1 VDQRVFFVFNARV
14 NASSKPLMGT
24 LDANEA
30 VASVA
35 YRMNEFFAIYP
46 ITPSSPMAEFAD
58 EWSAAGRKNLWDAV
72 PSVVEMQ
79 SEGGAAGALHG
90 ALMAGSLSASF
101 TASQGLLLMIPN
113 MYKIAGELSP
123 FCLHVTARALATHAL
138 SIFGDHS
145 DVMACRQT
153 GFAMLA
159 GGSVQEA
166 QDTAVISQ
174 MVTLRS
180 RVPFLHFFDGFRTSH
195 EVSKIELISD
205 EVLKSL
211 LNEDAISSNR
221 ARALTP
227 DNPRIR
233 GTAQNPDAFFQA
245 REGCNTFYQEVPRL
259 VKEAMAD
266 FAACTGRAYKPF
278 DYEGH
283 PEADRVVIIMGS
295 GAEAVGETV
304 GFLNETGEKVGV
316 IKVRLYRPFAVED
329 FASVM
334 PKTVKSIAV
343 LDRTKEP
350 GALGEPLYLDV
361 VGALRQADTAGWM
374 KDTHTIRVIGGR
386 YGLGSKEFTPAMVKA
401 VFDELTKPAPKQ
413 VFTVGIKDDVTG
425 LSLDYDP
432 EFEVVPPGMKQA
444 VFFGLGSDGTVGANK
459 NSIKIIGEGT
469 DNYAQGYFVYDSKK
483 AGAMTVSHLRFGPQP
498 IRSTYLIRQAEF
510 VACHRFDLL
519 NQVGVIEYAKPGG
532 IFLLNSPG
540 DPHEAWAALPREL
553 QEQIILK
560 NLDFYAIDASTV
572 ARNVG
577 MAGRINTIM
586 QTCYFAISGVLPKD
600 EAIAAIKYAIK
611 KTYGKRGDAVVQ
623 KNYAAVDGTLENLVK
638 INYPDAPTSTHRLS
652 PIVPE
657 DAPDFVKRITAL
669 MMAGKGDL
677 LPVSAFPVDGEW
689 PTGTTKWEKR
699 NIAELIPVWES
710 DICIQCNK
718 CAMVCPHAAIRP
730 KVFAP
735 EHLANAPTTFKS
747 TEFKVR
753 EYAGMQYSLQ
763 VAPEDCTGCELCVQV
778 CPAKDKSNPSR
789 KAINMVPQLPLRA
802 AERENFAFFLN
813 LPEPDRAMLRDDV
826 KTSQFM
832 QPLFEFSGACA
843 GCGETPYVKL
853 LTQLFGDR
861 LLIAN
866 ATGCSSIYG
875 GNLPTTPY
883 TTDPC
888 GRGPAWANS
897 LFEDNAEFGL
907 GFRASL
913 DQSRVFAEVLLR
925 GQASVLGDDLVSAII
940 SADQSTEAGINA
952 QRERVAA
959 LRKALA
965 GQSTSEA
972 KSLVQV
978 ADYLVSKSVWIV
990 GGDGWAYD
998 IGFGGLDHVI
1008 ASGRNVNILVLDTE
1022 VYSNTGGQQSKSTP
1036 LGAVAKF
1043 SMAGKAVPKKD
1054 LGLIASTYGSVY
1066 VARIA
1071 LGAKDAHAVTV
1082 FREAESYEGPSLII
1096 AYSHC
1101 VAHGYS
1107 LSQGLEQ
1114 QKRAVA
1120 TGYWPLFRYDPR
1132 RAEKGENPMKLDSA
1146 PPKGALTDFT
1156 RNETRFQMLE
1166 RINPERSAMLAEM
1179 AAESIKERFAYYQQL
1194 AASKEP
1200 AAPADET
1207 KTPNA

>member
-1 VDQRVFFVFNARV
+1 
-14 NASSKPLMGT
+14 MGT

-30 VASVA
+30 VAAVA
-35 YRMNEFFAIYP
+35 YRLNEFFAIYP
-46 ITPSSPMAEFAD
+46 ITPSSAMAEFAD
-58 EWSAAGRKNLWDAV
+58 EWSAAGRGNLWGAV
-72 PSVVEMQ
+72 PSLVEMQ

-90 ALMAGSLSASF
+90 ALQAGSLSASF

-113 MYKIAGELSP
+113 MYKIAGELIP
-123 FCLHVTARALATHAL
+123 FCLHVTARSLATHAL

-145 DVMACRQT
+145 DVMSCRQT
-153 GFAMLA
+153 GFAMLC

-195 EVSKIELISD
+195 EVSKISLISD
-205 EVLKSL
+205 EDLRAL
-211 LNEDAISSNR
+211 IDEDSIAANR
-221 ARALTP
+221 DRALTP
-227 DNPRIR
+227 DHPVIR

-245 REGCNTFYQEVPRL
+245 REAGNPYYVELPRL
-259 VKEAMAD
+259 LKEAMAD
-266 FAACTGRAYKPF
+266 FAAQTGRAYKPF
-278 DYEGH
+278 DYEGD
-283 PEADRVVIIMGS
+283 PEADRVIVIMGS
-295 GAEAVGETV
+295 GGEAVAETV
-304 GFLNETGEKVGV
+304 GWLNANGQKTGVV
-316 IKVRLYRPFAVED
+316 KVRLYRPFSVED
-329 FASVM
+329 FAAVL
-334 PKTVKSIAV
+334 PKSVKSIAV

-361 VGALRQADTAGWM
+361 SAALRLADSAGWL
-374 KDTHTIRVIGGR
+374 KDTHAIRLIGGR
-386 YGLGSKEFTPAMVKA
+386 YGLGSKEFTPAMIKA
-401 VFDELTKPAPKQ
+401 VFDELLKPSPKP
-413 VFTVGIKDDVTG
+413 VFTVGINDDVTG

-469 DNYAQGYFVYDSKK
+469 ENYAQGYFVYDSKK
-483 AGAMTVSHLRFGPQP
+483 AGAMTVSHLRFGPAP

-519 NQVGVIEYAKPGG
+519 HQINVLDYVKPGG

-540 DPHEAWAALPREL
+540 NSDDAWKNLPREI
-553 QEQIILK
+553 QEQIIQK
-560 NLDFYAIDASTV
+560 NLSFYAIDASTV
-572 ARNVG
+572 ARDCG
-577 MAGRINTIM
+577 LPGRINTIM

-600 EAIAAIKYAIK
+600 EAIAAIKYAIQ

-623 KNYAAVDGTLENLVK
+623 RNYEAVDSTLANL
-638 INYPDAPTSTHRLS
+638 IQITYPDAPTSTHYLN

-657 DAPDFVKRITAL
+657 NAPDFVKRVTAL
-669 MMAGKGDL
+669 MLGGKGDL
-677 LPVSAFPVDGEW
+677 LPVSAFPVDGVW
-689 PTGTTKWEKR
+689 PTGTTQWEKR
-699 NIAELIPVWES
+699 NIAEEIPVWET

-718 CAMVCPHAAIRP
+718 CAIVCPHAAIRP
-730 KVFAP
+730 KVFTP
-735 EHLANAPTTFKS
+735 DQLTNAPATFKS

-753 EYAGMQYSLQ
+753 EYPGMLYALQ
-763 VAPEDCTGCELCVQV
+763 VAPEDCTGCQLCVQV

-789 KAINMVPQLPLRA
+789 KAINMVPQLPLRET
-802 AERENFAFFLN
+802 ERENFAFFLD
-813 LPEPDRAMLRDDV
+813 LPDPAREMLRDDV
-826 KTSQFM
+826 KTTQFM
-832 QPLFEFSGACA
+832 KPLFEFSGACA
-843 GCGETPYVKL
+843 GCGETPYLKL

-883 TTDPC
+883 TTNDC

-913 DQSRVFAEVLLR
+913 DQSKAFAQVLLH
-925 GQASVLGDDLVSAII
+925 GLASVLVDDLVSSII
-940 SADQSTEAGINA
+940 AADQSTEAGIEQ
-952 QRERVAA
+952 QRERVIA
-959 LRKALA
+959 LRQALH
-965 GQSTSEA
+965 GQTSREA
-972 KSLVQV
+972 RTLHQI
-978 ADYLVSKSVWIV
+978 ADYLVDKSVWIV

-1008 ASGRNVNILVLDTE
+1008 ATGRNVNILVLDTE

-1043 SMAGKAVPKKD
+1043 SMAGKALPKKD
-1054 LGLIASTYGSVY
+1054 LGLIATTYGSVY

-1082 FREAESYEGPSLII
+1082 FREAESYPGPSLII

-1107 LSQGLEQ
+1107 MSQGLEQ

-1120 TGYWPLFRYDPR
+1120 CGYWPLFRFDPR
-1132 RAEKGENPMKLDSA
+1132 RAERGENPMKLDSA
-1146 PPKGALTDFT
+1146 PPKSSLADFT
-1156 RNETRFQMLE
+1156 RNESRFQMLE
-1166 RINPERSAMLAEM
+1166 RINPERSAMLQEM
-1179 AAESIKERFAYYQQL
+1179 AAASVKERFAFYQQM
-1194 AASKEP
+1194 AASKQPES
-1200 AAPADET
+1200 T
-1207 KTPNA
+1207 TPDA

>member
-1 VDQRVFFVFNARV
+1 
-14 NASSKPLMGT
+14 MGT

-35 YRMNEFFAIYP
+35 YRLNEFFAIYP

-58 EWSAAGRKNLWDAV
+58 EWSAGGRKNLWGAV

-90 ALMAGSLSASF
+90 ALLAGSLSASF

-113 MYKIAGELSP
+113 MYKIAGELIP

-145 DVMACRQT
+145 DVMSCRQT
-153 GFAMLA
+153 GFAMLC

-166 QDTAVISQ
+166 MDTAVISQ

-195 EVSKIELISD
+195 EVSKISLISD
-205 EVLKSL
+205 DDLRAL
-211 LNEDAISSNR
+211 IDEDCVRANR
-221 ARALTP
+221 DRALTP

-233 GTAQNPDAFFQA
+233 GTAQNPDVFFQA
-245 REGCNTFYQEVPRL
+245 REACNSLYDALPGL

-266 FAACTGRAYKPF
+266 FAARTGRAYLPF
-278 DYEGH
+278 DYEGA
-283 PEADRVVIIMGS
+283 PDAERVIVMMGS
-295 GAEAVGETV
+295 GAEAAGEAV
-304 GFLNETGEKVGV
+304 GFLNTQGEKVGIV
-316 IKVRLYRPFAVED
+316 KVRLYRPFSVED
-329 FASVM
+329 FAAVL

-350 GALGEPLYLDV
+350 GAIGEPLFLDV
-361 VGALRQADTAGWM
+361 CAALRTADTLGLLT
-374 KDTHTIRVIGGR
+374 DTHQIRVIGGR

-401 VFDELTKPAPKQ
+401 VFDELTQAKPKAT
-413 VFTVGIKDDVTG
+413 FTVGINDDVTG

-432 EFEVVPPGMKQA
+432 EFEVVPPGMKQG

-459 NSIKIIGEGT
+459 NSIKMIGEGT
-469 DNYAQGYFVYDSKK
+469 DNFAQGYFVYDSKK
-483 AGAMTVSHLRFGPQP
+483 AGAMTVSHLRFGPAP
-498 IRSTYLIRQAEF
+498 IRSTYLIRRAEF

-519 NQVGVIEYAKPGG
+519 NQVNVLDYTKPGG

-540 DPHEAWAALPREL
+540 DPHQVWNHLTHEQQETIIAKGL
-553 QEQIILK
+553 QM
-560 NLDFYAIDASTV
+560 YAIDASTV
-572 ARNVG
+572 ARNCG

-586 QTCYFAISGVLPKD
+586 QTCFFAISGVLEKD

-623 KNYAAVDGTLENLVK
+623 QNYEAVDRTLENLVC
-638 INYPDAPTSTHRLS
+638 IDYPKTASSTVHQT
-652 PIVPE
+652 PIVP
-657 DAPDFVKRITAL
+657 DHAPDFVKQVTAL
-669 MMAGKGDL
+669 MLGGQGDL
-677 LPVSAFPVDGEW
+677 LPVSAFPIDGTW
-689 PTGTTKWEKR
+689 PTGTTQWEKR
-699 NIAELIPVWES
+699 NIAEEIPVWEM
-710 DICIQCNK
+710 DLCIQCNK
-718 CAMVCPHAAIRP
+718 CVLVCPHAAIRP
-730 KVFAP
+730 KVYTP
-735 EHLANAPTTFKS
+735 DHLAGAPATFKS

-753 EYAGMQYSLQ
+753 DYPGLLYTLQ
-763 VAPEDCTGCELCVQV
+763 IAPEDCTGCLVCVNV

-789 KAINMVPQLPLRA
+789 KAINMAPQLPLRA
-802 AERENFAFFLN
+802 AERENYDFFLK
-813 LPEPDRAMLRDDV
+813 LPDPDRAMLRDDV

-832 QPLFEFSGACA
+832 KPLFEYSGACA

-883 TTDPC
+883 TTDDC

-913 DQSRVFAEVLLR
+913 DQTRVYAHVLLQS
-925 GQASVLGDDLVSAII
+925 QAKLLGDDLVAALLT
-940 SADQSTEAGINA
+940 ADQTTETGINA
-952 QRERVAA
+952 QRERVVA
-959 LRKALA
+959 LRKTLVGQTSPQALA
-965 GQSTSEA
+965 
-972 KSLVQV
+972 LVQI
-978 ADYLVSKSVWIV
+978 ADYLVDKSVWIV

-1008 ASGRNVNILVLDTE
+1008 ASGRNINILVLDTE

-1043 SMAGKAVPKKD
+1043 SMAGKALPKKD
-1054 LGLIASTYGSVY
+1054 LGLIATTYGSVY
-1066 VARIA
+1066 VARVA
-1071 LGAKDAHAVTV
+1071 FGAKDAHTVTA
-1082 FREAESYEGPSLII
+1082 FREAESYDGPSLII

-1107 LSQGLEQ
+1107 MSQGLEQ

-1120 TGYWPLFRYDPR
+1120 CGYWPLFRFDPR
-1132 RAEKGENPMKLDSA
+1132 RTALGENPMKLDSA
-1146 PPKGALTDFT
+1146 PPKSSLAEFT

-1166 RINPERSAMLAEM
+1166 RINPERSAMLQQM
-1179 AAESIKERFAYYQQL
+1179 AAASVKERFALYQQL
-1194 AASKEP
+1194 AATSPP
-1200 AAPADET
+1200 AAPATTDSS
-1207 KTPNA
+1207 PNA

>member
-1 VDQRVFFVFNARV
+1 
-14 NASSKPLMGT
+14 MGT

-35 YRMNEFFAIYP
+35 YRLNEFFAIYP

-58 EWSAAGRKNLWDAV
+58 EWAAAGRKNLWGAV

-90 ALMAGSLSASF
+90 ALQAGSLSASF

-113 MYKIAGELSP
+113 MFKIAGELSP
-123 FCLHVTARALATHAL
+123 FCLHVTARAVATHAL

-153 GFAMLA
+153 GFAMLC
-159 GGSVQEA
+159 GGSVQES

-195 EVSKIELISD
+195 EVSKIELLSD
-205 EVLKSL
+205 EDLKALIDEESIL
-211 LNEDAISSNR
+211 ANR
-221 ARALTP
+221 DRALTP
-227 DNPRIR
+227 DRPVIR

-245 REGCNTFYQEVPRL
+245 REAANPYYDELPRL
-259 VKEAMAD
+259 VKEAMDA
-266 FAACTGRAYKPF
+266 FASRTGRAYQPF
-278 DYEGH
+278 DYEGV
-283 PEADRVVIIMGS
+283 PDADRVIVIMGS
-295 GAEAVGETV
+295 GAEAVAETV
-304 GFLNETGEKVGV
+304 DWLNQNGGKTGV
-316 IKVRLYRPFAVED
+316 IKVRLYRPFSVAD
-329 FASVM
+329 FAAVL
-334 PKTVKSIAV
+334 PAGVRSIAV

-361 VGALRQADTAGWM
+361 VGALRQADTMGLL
-374 KDTHTIRVIGGR
+374 KDSHLIRVIGGR

-401 VFDELTKPAPKQ
+401 IFDELGKDSPKP
-413 VFTVGIKDDVTG
+413 VFTVGINDDVTG

-432 EFEVVPPGMKQA
+432 EFEVVPEGMKQA

-469 DNYAQGYFVYDSKK
+469 DNFAQGYFVYDSKK
-483 AGAMTVSHLRFGPQP
+483 AGAMTVSHLRFGPSP

-519 NQVGVIEYAKPGG
+519 HQVNILDYSKPGG
-532 IFLLNSPG
+532 IFLLNSSG
-540 DPHEAWAALPREL
+540 DPNEAWRNLPREI

-560 NLDFYAIDASTV
+560 NLEFYAIDASTV

-600 EAIAAIKYAIK
+600 EAIAAIKDAIK

-623 KNYAAVDGTLENLVK
+623 RNYEAVDSTLANLIKV
-638 INYPDAPTSTHRLS
+638 NYPDAPTSTHRLN
-652 PIVPE
+652 PIVPGN
-657 DAPDFVKRITAL
+657 APDFVQRVTAL
-669 MMAGKGDL
+669 MLGGKGDL
-677 LPVSAFPVDGEW
+677 LPVSAFPVDGVW
-689 PTGTTKWEKR
+689 PTGTTQWEKR
-699 NIAELIPVWES
+699 NIAEEIPVWET
-710 DICIQCNK
+710 DLCIQCNK
-718 CAMVCPHAAIRP
+718 CAIVCPHAAIRP
-730 KVFAP
+730 KVYTAADLVGAP
-735 EHLANAPTTFKS
+735 PTFKS
-747 TEFKVR
+747 TAFKVR
-753 EYAGMQYSLQ
+753 EYPDMLYTLQ
-763 VAPEDCTGCELCVQV
+763 VAAEDCTGCQLCVQV
-778 CPAKDKSNPSR
+778 CPAKDKANPSR
-789 KAINMVPQLPLRA
+789 KALNMVPQLPLRD
-802 AERENFAFFLN
+802 AERENFDFFLK
-813 LPEPDRAMLRDDV
+813 LPDPDRAMLRDDV
-826 KTSQFM
+826 KTTQFM
-832 QPLFEFSGACA
+832 RPLFEFSGACA
-843 GCGETPYVKL
+843 GCGETPYLKL

-883 TTDPC
+883 TVDAC
-888 GRGPAWANS
+888 GRGPAWSNS

-913 DQSRVFAEVLLR
+913 DQSKAFAEVLLR
-925 GQASVLGDDLVSAII
+925 DLASVAGDDLVTAMLE
-940 SADQSTEAGINA
+940 ADQATEVGINA
-952 QRERVAA
+952 QRERVSA
-959 LRKALA
+959 LRAKLA
-965 GQSTSEA
+965 GLTTHEA
-972 KSLVQV
+972 RTLHQI
-978 ADYLVSKSVWIV
+978 ADYLVDKSVWIV

-1043 SMAGKAVPKKD
+1043 SMAGKALPKKD
-1054 LGLIASTYGSVY
+1054 LGLIATTYGSVY
-1066 VARIA
+1066 VARVA
-1071 LGAKDAHAVTV
+1071 LGAKDAHTVTV
-1082 FREAESYEGPSLII
+1082 LREAESYPGPSLVI

-1120 TGYWPLFRYDPR
+1120 CGYWPLFRFDPR

-1146 PPKGALTDFT
+1146 APKGTLRDFT
-1156 RNETRFQMLE
+1156 ANETRFQMLE
-1166 RINPERSAMLAEM
+1166 RINPERSAMLQDM
-1179 AAESIKERFAYYQQL
+1179 AAESVRERFALYQQM
-1194 AASKEP
+1194 AATKEP
-1200 AAPADET
+1200 
-1207 KTPNA
+1207 TPE

>member
-1 VDQRVFFVFNARV
+1 
-14 NASSKPLMGT
+14 MGT

-35 YRMNEFFAIYP
+35 YRLNEFFAIYP

-58 EWSAAGRKNLWDAV
+58 EWSAAGRKNLWGAV
-72 PSVVEMQ
+72 PAVLEMQ

-90 ALMAGSLSASF
+90 ALQAGSLSASF
-101 TASQGLLLMIPN
+101 TCSQGLLLMIPN
-113 MYKIAGELSP
+113 MYKIAGELIP

-195 EVSKIELISD
+195 EVSKI
-205 EVLKSL
+205 SL
-211 LNEDAISSNR
+211 LGDDDLRALIDEESIQANR

-227 DNPRIR
+227 DHPVIR
-233 GTAQNPDAFFQA
+233 GTAQNPDVFFQA
-245 REGCNTFYQEVPRL
+245 REAGNPFYAELPRH
-259 VKEAMAD
+259 VREAMDA
-266 FAACTGRAYKPF
+266 FAARTGRAYKPF
-278 DYEGH
+278 DYEGD
-283 PEADRVVIIMGS
+283 PDAERVIVIMGS
-295 GAEAVGETV
+295 GGEAVAETV
-304 GFLNETGEKVGV
+304 GWLNESGGKTGV
-316 IKVRLYRPFAVED
+316 IKVRLYRPFSVED
-329 FASVM
+329 FAAAL
-334 PKTVKSIAV
+334 PKSVKSIAV
-343 LDRTKEP
+343 LDRSKEP

-361 VGALRQADTAGWM
+361 SAALRQADSAGLL
-374 KDTHTIRVIGGR
+374 KDTHAIRLIGGR

-401 VFDELTKPAPKQ
+401 VFDELAKPSPKP
-413 VFTVGIKDDVTG
+413 VFTVGINDDVTW
-425 LSLDYDP
+425 LSLGYDP

-469 DNYAQGYFVYDSKK
+469 GNYAQGYFVYDSKK
-483 AGAMTVSHLRFGPQP
+483 SGAMTVSHLRFGPAP
-498 IRSTYLIRQAEF
+498 IRSTYLIRSAEF

-519 NQVGVIEYAKPGG
+519 HQVNVLDYAKPGG

-540 DPHEAWAALPREL
+540 DPSGVWNRLPREI

-560 NLDFYAIDASTV
+560 NLFVYAIDASTV
-572 ARNVG
+572 ARDCG

-586 QTCYFAISGVLPKD
+586 QTCYFAISGVLKKD
-600 EAIAAIKYAIK
+600 EAIASIKAAIK

-623 KNYAAVDGTLENLVK
+623 RNYEAVDRTLENLVK
-638 INYPDAPTSTHRLS
+638 INYPDAPTSTHRLN

-657 DAPDFVKRITAL
+657 DAPDFVQRVTAL
-669 MMAGKGDL
+669 MLGGKGDL
-677 LPVSAFPVDGEW
+677 LPVSAFPVDGVW

-699 NIAELIPVWES
+699 NIAEEIPVWEM
-710 DICIQCNK
+710 DLCIQCNK
-718 CAMVCPHAAIRP
+718 CAIVCPHAAIRP
-730 KVFAP
+730 KVYTP
-735 EHLANAPTTFKS
+735 ENLSNAPATFKS

-753 EYAGMQYSLQ
+753 EYPGMLYSLQ
-763 VAPEDCTGCELCVQV
+763 VAPEDCTGCNLCVNV
-778 CPAKDKSNPSR
+778 CPAKDKANPSR
-789 KAINMVPQLPLRA
+789 KAINMAPQLPLRET
-802 AERENFAFFLN
+802 ERANFSFFLD

-826 KTSQFM
+826 KTTQFM

-843 GCGETPYVKL
+843 GCGETPYLKL
-853 LTQLFGDR
+853 LTQLYGDR

-883 TTDPC
+883 TANGC
-888 GRGPAWANS
+888 GRGPAWSNS

-907 GFRASL
+907 GMRASL
-913 DQSRVFAEVLLR
+913 DQSRLFAHSLLHYMA
-925 GQASVLGDDLVSAII
+925 GVIGDELVTGII
-940 SADQSTEAGINA
+940 TADQTTEEGIQA
-952 QRERVAA
+952 QRERVIA
-959 LRKALA
+959 LRQVLA
-965 GQSTSEA
+965 GHVSAEA
-972 KSLVQV
+972 ITLSQI
-978 ADYLVSKSVWIV
+978 ADYLVDKSVWIV

-1043 SMAGKAVPKKD
+1043 SMAGKALPKKD
-1054 LGLIASTYGSVY
+1054 LALIATTYGSVY
-1066 VARIA
+1066 VAKVA
-1071 LGAKDAHAVTV
+1071 MGAKDSHTVTV
-1082 FREAESYEGPSLII
+1082 MREAESYPGPSLII

-1107 LSQGLEQ
+1107 MSQGLEQ

-1120 TGYWPLFRYDPR
+1120 CGYWPLFRFDPR
-1132 RAEKGENPMKLDSA
+1132 RADRGENPMKLDSA
-1146 PPKGALTDFT
+1146 APKGSLKDFT
-1156 RNETRFQMLE
+1156 ANETRFQMLA
-1166 RINPERSAMLAEM
+1166 RMNPERSALLQEM
-1179 AAESIKERFAYYQQL
+1179 AAASIRERFEHYQQM
-1194 AASKEP
+1194 AASIP
-1200 AAPADET
+1200 PET
-1207 KTPNA
+1207 TP

>member
-1 VDQRVFFVFNARV
+1 
-14 NASSKPLMGT
+14 MGT

-58 EWSAAGRKNLWDAV
+58 EWSAAGRPNLWGAV
-72 PSVVEMQ
+72 PSVLEMQ

-101 TASQGLLLMIPN
+101 TASQGLLLMVPN
-113 MYKIAGELSP
+113 MFKIAGELMP
-123 FCLHVTARALATHAL
+123 FCLHVTARAVATHAL

-166 QDTAVISQ
+166 MDTAVISQ
-174 MVTLRS
+174 MATLRS

-195 EVSKIELISD
+195 EVSKISLISD
-205 EVLKSL
+205 EVLHALIDDDCVHAVRDRS
-211 LNEDAISSNR
+211 
-221 ARALTP
+221 LTP
-227 DNPRIR
+227 DKPVIR

-245 REGCNTFYQEVPRL
+245 REGCNSYYDALPGIVR
-259 VKEAMAD
+259 EAMAA
-266 FAACTGRAYKPF
+266 FAAQTGRTSLPS
-278 DYEGH
+278 DYEGA
-283 PEADRVVIIMGS
+283 PAADRVIVIMGS
-295 GAEAVGETV
+295 GAEAAGETV
-304 GFLNETGEKVGV
+304 GWLNDNGEKVGV
-316 IKVRLYRPFAVED
+316 IKVRLYRPFSVED
-329 FASVM
+329 FAAVL

-350 GALGEPLYLDV
+350 GAIGEPLFLDV
-361 VGALRQADTAGWM
+361 VAALRTAEPRGLP
-374 KDTHTIRVIGGR
+374 KDSHLIRVTGGR
-386 YGLGSKEFTPAMVKA
+386 YGLGSKEFNPAMVKA
-401 VFDELTKPAPKQ
+401 IFDELAKPDPKPE
-413 VFTVGIKDDVTG
+413 FTIGINDDVTG

-432 EFEVVPPGMKQA
+432 DFEVVPAGMKQA
-444 VFFGLGSDGTVGANK
+444 IFFGLGSDGTVGANK
-459 NSIKIIGEGT
+459 NSIKIIGEDT

-498 IRSTYLIRQAEF
+498 IRSTYLIRRAEF

-519 NQVGVIEYAKPGG
+519 HQINILDYVKPGG

-540 DPHEAWAALPREL
+540 DPHEAWDRLTRDL
-553 QEQIILK
+553 QEQIIAKDLS
-560 NLDFYAIDASTV
+560 FYAIDASTV
-572 ARNVG
+572 ARNCG

-623 KNYAAVDGTLENLVK
+623 RNYEAVDRTLENLVK
-638 INYPDAPTSTHRLS
+638 LDYAKTADSNILLAPLVPDN
-652 PIVPE
+652 
-657 DAPDFVKRITAL
+657 APDFVKRITA
-669 MMAGKGDL
+669 MMIAGKGDL
-677 LPVSAFPVDGEW
+677 LPVSAFPVDGTW
-689 PTGTTKWEKR
+689 PTGTTQWEKR
-699 NIAELIPVWES
+699 NIAEEIPVWET
-710 DICIQCNK
+710 DLCIQCNK
-718 CAMVCPHAAIRP
+718 CALVCPHAAIRP
-730 KVFAP
+730 KVYTPDLLADAP
-735 EHLANAPTTFKS
+735 ATFKS
-747 TEFKVR
+747 TAFKVR
-753 EYAGMQYSLQ
+753 DYPGMLYSLQ
-763 VAPEDCTGCELCVQV
+763 IAPEDCTGCLVCVNV

-789 KAINMVPQLPLRA
+789 KAINMAPQLPLRE
-802 AERENFAFFLN
+802 AERENYEFFLK
-813 LPEPDRAMLRDDV
+813 LPDPDRAMLKDDV

-832 QPLFEFSGACA
+832 RPLFEYSGACA

-913 DQSRVFAEVLLR
+913 DQTRTYANVLLQ
-925 GQASVLGDDLVSAII
+925 GQGKLVGDDLI
-940 SADQSTEAGINA
+940 SSILTADQSSEAGINA

-959 LRKALA
+959 LRQTLTGQTSKEALA
-965 GQSTSEA
+965 LAQI
-972 KSLVQV
+972 
-978 ADYLVSKSVWIV
+978 ADYLVDKSVWIV

-1022 VYSNTGGQQSKSTP
+1022 VYSNTGGQQSKATP

-1043 SMAGKAVPKKD
+1043 SMAGKALAKKD
-1054 LGLIASTYGSVY
+1054 LGLIATTYGTVY
-1066 VARIA
+1066 VARVA
-1071 LGAKDAHAVTV
+1071 FGAKDAHTVTAL
-1082 FREAESYEGPSLII
+1082 REAESYDGPSLVI

-1107 LSQGLEQ
+1107 LSQGVEQ

-1120 TGYWPLFRYDPR
+1120 CG
-1132 RAEKGENPMKLDSA
+1132 
-1146 PPKGALTDFT
+1146 
-1156 RNETRFQMLE
+1156 
-1166 RINPERSAMLAEM
+1166 
-1179 AAESIKERFAYYQQL
+1179 
-1194 AASKEP
+1194 
-1200 AAPADET
+1200 
-1207 KTPNA
+1207 

>member
-1 VDQRVFFVFNARV
+1 
-14 NASSKPLMGT
+14 MGT
-24 LDANEA
+24 MDANEA

-58 EWSAAGRKNLWDAV
+58 EWSAGGRKNLWGAI

-79 SEGGAAGALHG
+79 SEGGAAGAVHG

-101 TASQGLLLMIPN
+101 TASQGLLLFIPN
-113 MYKIAGELSP
+113 MYKIAGELMP

-153 GFAMLA
+153 GFAMLC

-166 QDTAVISQ
+166 MDTAVISQ

-195 EVSKIELISD
+195 EVSKITLIGD
-205 EVLKSL
+205 EDLRAL
-211 LNEDAISSNR
+211 LDEESISAVRDRS
-221 ARALTP
+221 LTP
-227 DNPRIR
+227 DRPIIR

-245 REGCNTFYQEVPRL
+245 REGCNSFYDAVPAL
-259 VKEAMAD
+259 VREAMDA
-266 FAACTGRAYKPF
+266 FGKQTGRHYKPF
-278 DYEGH
+278 DYEGA
-283 PEADRVVIIMGS
+283 PDAERVIVMMGS

-304 GFLNETGEKVGV
+304 EYLAAKGEKVG
-316 IKVRLYRPFAVED
+316 IMKVRLYRPFSVED
-329 FASVM
+329 FAATL

-350 GALGEPLYLDV
+350 GAIGEPLFLDV
-361 VGALRQADTAGWM
+361 CAALRTAEVSGFL
-374 KDTHTIRVIGGR
+374 TNTSAIRVTGGR
-386 YGLGSKEFTPAMVKA
+386 YGLGSKEFTPAMAKA
-401 VFDELTKPAPKQ
+401 VFDDLAKPAPKS
-413 VFTVGIKDDVTG
+413 VFTVGINDDVTG

-432 EFEVVPPGMKQA
+432 EFEVISPDVKQSI
-444 VFFGLGSDGTVGANK
+444 FFGLGSDGTVGANK
-459 NSIKIIGEGT
+459 NSIKIIGEDT
-469 DNYAQGYFVYDSKK
+469 PNYAQGYFVYDSKK
-483 AGAMTVSHLRFGPQP
+483 SGAMTVSHLRFGPKP

-519 NQVGVIEYAKPGG
+519 NQVNMIDYAKPNG
-532 IFLLNSPG
+532 IFLINSPG
-540 DPHEAWAALPREL
+540 DPNECWDRLPREL
-553 QEQIILK
+553 QQQIIDK
-560 NLDFYAIDASTV
+560 NLSLYGIDASTV
-572 ARNVG
+572 ARNCG
-577 MAGRINTIM
+577 MAGRVNTIM

-600 EAIAAIKYAIK
+600 EAISAIKYAIK

-623 KNYAAVDGTLENLVK
+623 QNFAAVDSTLENLIK
-638 INYPDAPTSTHRLS
+638 IEYPKVADSNVIKA
-652 PIVPE
+652 PIVPPE
-657 DAPDFVKRITAL
+657 APDFVQRITAM

-677 LPVSAFPVDGEW
+677 LPVSAFPIDGVW
-689 PTGTTKWEKR
+689 PTGTTQWEKR
-699 NIAELIPVWES
+699 NVGEEVPVWEP

-718 CAMVCPHAAIRP
+718 CALVCPHAAIRP
-730 KVFAP
+730 KVYTPDKLGGAP
-735 EHLANAPTTFKS
+735 ETFKS

-753 EYAGMQYSLQ
+753 EYPGMLYTLQ
-763 VAPEDCTGCELCVQV
+763 VAVEDCTGCNVCVAV

-789 KAINMVPQLPLRA
+789 KAINMKPQLPLRE
-802 AERENFAFFLN
+802 AERENYSFFLN
-813 LPEPDRAMLRDDV
+813 LPDPDREMLRDDV

-832 QPLFEFSGACA
+832 RPLFEYSGACA

-861 LLIAN
+861 LMIAN

-913 DQSRVFAEVLLR
+913 DQTRAYANVLLQ
-925 GQASVLGDDLVSAII
+925 GQAGVLGDDLVSAILT
-940 SADQSTEAGINA
+940 ADQSTETGINA

-959 LRKALA
+959 LRAALA
-965 GQSTSEA
+965 GKPTKEA
-972 KSLVQV
+972 LTLTQL
-978 ADYLVSKSVWIV
+978 ADYLVDKSVWIL

-1008 ASGRNVNILVLDTE
+1008 ASGRNVNILVMDTE
-1022 VYSNTGGQQSKSTP
+1022 VYSNTGGQQSKATP

-1043 SMAGKAVPKKD
+1043 SMGGKAVPKKD
-1054 LGLIASTYGSVY
+1054 LGLIAATYGTVY
-1066 VARIA
+1066 VARVA
-1071 LGAKDAHAVTV
+1071 FGARDAHTVTA
-1082 FREAESYEGPSLII
+1082 FREAESYNGPSLII

-1114 QKRAVA
+1114 QKRAVNC
-1120 TGYWPLFRYDPR
+1120 GYWPLFRFDPR
-1132 RAEKGENPMKLDSA
+1132 RAEAGENPMKLDSP
-1146 PPKGALTDFT
+1146 PPKASLADFT
-1156 RNETRFQMLE
+1156 RNETRFQMLA
-1166 RINPERSAMLAEM
+1166 RINPERSAELMEM
-1179 AAESIKERFAYYQQL
+1179 AARSVKERFSFYQQL
-1194 AASKEP
+1194 AAATEP
-1200 AAPADET
+1200 AAESEKPQA
-1207 KTPNA
+1207 

>member
-1 VDQRVFFVFNARV
+1 
-14 NASSKPLMGT
+14 MGT

-35 YRMNEFFAIYP
+35 YRLNEFFAIYP

-58 EWSAAGRKNLWDAV
+58 EWSAAGKTNLWGAV

-90 ALMAGSLSASF
+90 ALQAGSLSASF

-113 MYKIAGELSP
+113 LYKIAGELTP

-153 GFAMLA
+153 GFAMLC

-174 MVTLRS
+174 MVTLKS

-195 EVSKIELISD
+195 EVSKIALIRD
-205 EVLKSL
+205 EDL
-211 LNEDAISSNR
+211 R
-221 ARALTP
+221 ALIDEEAMLAHRNRALTP
-227 DNPRIR
+227 DAPKIR

-245 REGCNTFYQEVPRL
+245 REAANPFYQVLPEL
-259 VKEAMAD
+259 VKEAMTA
-266 FAACTGRAYKPF
+266 FGERTGRFYQPF
-278 DYEGH
+278 DYEGA
-283 PEADRVVIIMGS
+283 PDAEEIMVMMGS
-295 GAEAVGETV
+295 GAEAVAETV
-304 GFLNETGEKVGV
+304 GCLNEAGRKTGVV
-316 IKVRLYRPFAVED
+316 KVRLYRPFSVAD
-329 FASVM
+329 FAAVLPRSVR
-334 PKTVKSIAV
+334 SIAV

-361 VGALRQADTAGWM
+361 VAALRQAESAGLL
-374 KDTHTIRVIGGR
+374 DQTQSIRVIGGR

-401 VFDELTKPAPKQ
+401 VFDELLKPRPKQ
-413 VFTVGIKDDVTG
+413 VFTVGIQDDVTG
-425 LSLDYDP
+425 LSLDFDP

-444 VFFGLGSDGTVGANK
+444 VFVGLGSDGTVGANK
-459 NSIKIIGEGT
+459 NTIKIIGEET

-519 NQVGVIEYAKPGG
+519 HQVDVLSYVKPGG
-532 IFLLNSPG
+532 ILLLNSPG
-540 DPHEAWAALPREL
+540 DPRDTWSRLPREI

-560 NLDFYAIDASTV
+560 NLSLHAIDASTV

-600 EAIAAIKYAIK
+600 EAIAHIKKAIR

-623 KNYAAVDGTLENLVK
+623 KNYQAVDGTLENLIQVT
-638 INYPDAPTSTHRLS
+638 YPDAPTSTHRIA
-652 PIVPE
+652 PVVPE
-657 DAPDFVKRITAL
+657 HAPDFVKRVTAQML
-669 MMAGKGDL
+669 AGKGDL
-677 LPVSAFPVDGEW
+677 LPVSAFPVDGTW
-689 PTGTTKWEKR
+689 PTGTTRWEKR
-699 NIAELIPVWES
+699 NIAEEIPVWET
-710 DICIQCNK
+710 DLCIQCNK
-718 CAMVCPHAAIRP
+718 CAIVCPHAAIRP
-730 KVFAP
+730 KIYQAELLEAAP
-735 EHLANAPTTFKS
+735 ATFKS
-747 TEFKVR
+747 TDFKVR
-753 EYAGMQYSLQ
+753 EHAGMKYSLQ
-763 VAPEDCTGCELCVQV
+763 VAAEDCTGCRLCVEV
-778 CPAKDKSNPSR
+778 CPAKDKSQPSR
-789 KAINMVPQLPLRA
+789 KAINMAPQLPLRE
-802 AERENFAFFLN
+802 AERENFDFFLG
-813 LPEPDRAMLRDDV
+813 LPEPDRSMLKDDV

-843 GCGETPYVKL
+843 GCGETPYLKL

-861 LLIAN
+861 LLISN

-883 TTDPC
+883 TVNAC

-907 GFRASL
+907 GFRASI
-913 DQSRVFAEVLLR
+913 DQSKAFAEQLLR
-925 GQASVLGDDLVSAII
+925 EHAAVVGDDLVTAIL
-940 SADQSTEAGINA
+940 SADQSTEDGINA
-952 QRERVAA
+952 QRERVIG
-959 LRKALA
+959 LRGLLS
-965 GQSTSEA
+965 GMPGMPSRT
-972 KSLVQV
+972 LVQI
-978 ADYLVSKSVWIV
+978 ADYLVNKSVWIV

-1054 LGLIASTYGSVY
+1054 LGLIAASYGTVY
-1066 VARIA
+1066 VARVA
-1071 LGAKDAHAVTV
+1071 LGAKDSHTVTV
-1082 FREAESYEGPSLII
+1082 LREAESYDGPSLVI

-1101 VAHGYS
+1101 VAHGYT
-1107 LSQGLEQ
+1107 LSQGLDQ
-1114 QKRAVA
+1114 QKRAVNC
-1120 TGYWPLFRYDPR
+1120 GYWPLFRFDPR

-1146 PPKGALTDFT
+1146 APKGTLAEFT

-1166 RINPERSAMLAEM
+1166 RINPERSAMLHEM
-1179 AAESIKERFAYYQQL
+1179 AAASVKERFALYQQM
-1194 AASKEP
+1194 ANGPSAS
-1200 AAPADET
+1200 
-1207 KTPNA
+1207 NAE

>member
-1 VDQRVFFVFNARV
+1 MCFRGRV
-14 NASSKPLMGT
+14 NASTKPAMST

-35 YRMNEFFAIYP
+35 YRLNEFFAIYP

-58 EWSAAGRKNLWDAV
+58 EWSAAGMKNLWGAV

-90 ALMAGSLSASF
+90 ALLAGSLSASF

-113 MYKIAGELSP
+113 MYKIAGELIP

-153 GFAMLA
+153 GFAMLC

-180 RVPFLHFFDGFRTSH
+180 RIPFLHFFDGFRTSH
-195 EVSKIELISD
+195 EVSKIELLSD
-205 EVLKSL
+205 EDLQALIDDESIL
-211 LNEDAISSNR
+211 ANR
-221 ARALTP
+221 DRVLTP
-227 DNPRIR
+227 DKPVIR

-245 REGCNTFYQEVPRL
+245 REGCNTYYDALPGL
-259 VKEAMAD
+259 VKEAMDA
-266 FAACTGRAYKPF
+266 FAARTGRAYKPF
-278 DYEGH
+278 DYEGA
-283 PEADRVVIIMGS
+283 PDAERVIVIMGS

-304 GFLNETGEKVGV
+304 GALNADGAKTGVV
-316 IKVRLYRPFAVED
+316 KVRLYRPFSVED
-329 FASVM
+329 FAAVL
-334 PKTVKSIAV
+334 PKSVKSIAV

-361 VGALRQADTAGWM
+361 IGALRHAQTAGWL
-374 KDTHTIRVIGGR
+374 KDTQNIRVIGGR

-401 VFDELTKPAPKQ
+401 VFDELEKPSPKQ
-413 VFTVGIKDDVTG
+413 VFTVGINDDVTG

-432 EFEVVPPGMKQA
+432 EFEVVPAGMKQA

-469 DNYAQGYFVYDSKK
+469 DNFAQGYFVYDSKK
-483 AGAMTVSHLRFGPQP
+483 AGAMTVSHLRFGPTP

-510 VACHRFDLL
+510 VACHRFDLMHQMDVL
-519 NQVGVIEYAKPGG
+519 SYAKPGG

-540 DPHEAWAALPREL
+540 DPNEAWKNLPREI

-586 QTCYFAISGVLPKD
+586 QTCYFALSGVLPKD
-600 EAIAAIKYAIK
+600 EAISAIKYAIK

-623 KNYAAVDGTLENLVK
+623 KNYDAVDGTLANLIK
-638 INYPDAPTSTHRLS
+638 IDYPDAASSTHRLN
-652 PIVPE
+652 PIVPVN
-657 DAPDFVKRITAL
+657 APDFVQRVTAL
-669 MMAGKGDL
+669 MLAGKGDL
-677 LPVSAFPVDGEW
+677 LPVSAFPVDGVW
-689 PTGTTKWEKR
+689 PTGTTQWEKR
-699 NIAELIPVWES
+699 NIAEEIPVWEM
-710 DICIQCNK
+710 DLCIQCNK
-718 CAMVCPHAAIRP
+718 CAIVCPHAAIRP
-730 KVFAP
+730 KVYTP
-735 EHLANAPTTFKS
+735 DHLAGAPATFKS

-753 EYAGMQYSLQ
+753 EYPGMLYTLQ
-763 VAPEDCTGCELCVQV
+763 VAAEDCTGCELCVQV

-789 KAINMVPQLPLRA
+789 KAINMVPQLPLRDS
-802 AERENFAFFLN
+802 ERENFDFFLK
-813 LPEPDRAMLRDDV
+813 LPDPDRAMLKDDV
-826 KTSQFM
+826 KTTQFM
-832 QPLFEFSGACA
+832 KPLFEFSGACA
-843 GCGETPYVKL
+843 GCGETPYLKL

-883 TTDPC
+883 TKDAC

-913 DQSRVFAEVLLR
+913 DQSKVFAEVLLQ
-925 GQASVLGDDLVSAII
+925 GHAGLLGDDLVSAILG
-940 SADQSTEAGINA
+940 ADQSSEAGINA
-952 QRERVAA
+952 QRERVVA
-959 LRKALA
+959 LRSKISALA
-965 GQSTSEA
+965 TNEA
-972 KSLVQV
+972 RTLHQI
-978 ADYLVSKSVWIV
+978 ADYLVDKSVWIV

-1022 VYSNTGGQQSKSTP
+1022 VYSNTGGQQSKATP

-1043 SMAGKAVPKKD
+1043 SMAGKAVAKKD
-1054 LGLIASTYGSVY
+1054 LGLIATTYGTVY
-1066 VARIA
+1066 VARVAI
-1071 LGAKDAHAVTV
+1071 GAKDGHAVSV
-1082 FREAESYEGPSLII
+1082 LREAESYPGPSLVI

-1107 LSQGLEQ
+1107 MSQGLEQ

-1120 TGYWPLFRYDPR
+1120 CGYWPLFRFDPR

-1146 PPKGALTDFT
+1146 APKGSLRDFT
-1156 RNETRFQMLE
+1156 ANETRFQMLE
-1166 RINPERSAMLAEM
+1166 RINPERSAMLQQM
-1179 AAESIKERFAYYQQL
+1179 AAESVKERFALYQQM
-1194 AASKEP
+1194 AA
-1200 AAPADET
+1200 T
-1207 KTPNA
+1207 KQPTAEQ

>member
-1 VDQRVFFVFNARV
+1 MVSN
-14 NASSKPLMGT
+14 MGT

-35 YRMNEFFAIYP
+35 YRLNEFFAIYP

-58 EWSAAGRKNLWDAV
+58 EWSAAGKNNLWGVV

-113 MYKIAGELSP
+113 MYKIAGELIP

-153 GFAMLA
+153 GFAMLC

-166 QDTAVISQ
+166 QDLAVISQ
-174 MVTLRS
+174 MSTLKS
-180 RVPFLHFFDGFRTSH
+180 RVPFMHFFDGFRTSH
-195 EVSKIELISD
+195 EVSKIALISD
-205 EVLKSL
+205 DDLRAL
-211 LNEDAISSNR
+211 IDEDSIDAHR

-227 DNPRIR
+227 DRPIIR
-233 GTAQNPDAFFQA
+233 GTAQNPDSFFQA
-245 REGCNTFYQEVPRL
+245 REAGNRFTDAVPGI
-259 VKEAMAD
+259 VKEAMDA
-266 FAACTGRAYKPF
+266 FAARTGRQYQPF
-278 DYEGH
+278 DYEGD
-283 PEADRVVIIMGS
+283 PEADRVIVMMGS
-295 GAEAVGETV
+295 GAEAAGETV
-304 GFLNETGEKVGV
+304 GWLNANGEKTGL
-316 IKVRLYRPFAVED
+316 IKVRLYRPFDLES
-329 FASVM
+329 FAATLPKSV
-334 PKTVKSIAV
+334 KKIAV

-361 VGALRQADTAGWM
+361 AAALREAEARGLLSDTGNI
-374 KDTHTIRVIGGR
+374 TLTGGR
-386 YGLGSKEFTPAMVKA
+386 YGLGSKEFTPAMVKG
-401 VFDELTKPAPKQ
+401 VFDDLATAKPK
-413 VFTVGIKDDVTG
+413 VHFTIGINDDVTG
-425 LSLDYDP
+425 LSLPYD
-432 EFEVVPPGMKQA
+432 EDFEVLPAGMKQA

-469 DNYAQGYFVYDSKK
+469 DFYAQGYFVYDSKK
-483 AGAMTVSHLRFGPQP
+483 AGASTVSHLRFGPEP
-498 IRSTYLIRQAEF
+498 IRSTYLIRKAEF

-519 NQVGVIEYAKPGG
+519 SQLDVLGHAAPGG

-540 DPHEAWAALPREL
+540 DPNEVWNSLPCEL

-560 NLDFYAIDASTV
+560 NLSFYAIDASSV
-572 ARNVG
+572 ARNCG

-600 EAIAAIKYAIK
+600 EAIEAIKYAIK

-623 KNYAAVDGTLENLVK
+623 RNYQAVDHTLDNLVK
-638 INYPDAPTSTHRLS
+638 VDYPDAVTSTTRMAPL
-652 PIVPE
+652 VP
-657 DAPDFVKRITAL
+657 DNAPDFVKRVTAIML
-669 MMAGKGDL
+669 AGKGDG
-677 LPVSAFPVDGEW
+677 LPVSAFPVDGVW
-689 PTGTTKWEKR
+689 PTGTTQWEKR
-699 NIAELIPVWES
+699 NIAEEIPVWES
-710 DICIQCNK
+710 DLCIQCNK

-730 KVFAP
+730 KIFDPALLAGAP
-735 EHLANAPTTFKS
+735 ATFKS
-747 TEFKVR
+747 TAYKVR
-753 EYAGMQYSLQ
+753 ELAGMTYALQ
-763 VAPEDCTGCELCVQV
+763 VAPEDCTGCNLCVNV

-789 KAINMVPQLPLRA
+789 KALNMAPQLPLRE
-802 AERENFAFFLN
+802 AERENYAFFLD
-813 LPEPDRAMLRDDV
+813 LPDPDRAMLKDDV
-826 KTSQFM
+826 KTTQFM
-832 QPLFEFSGACA
+832 RPLFEYSGACA
-843 GCGETPYVKL
+843 GCGETPYLKL
-853 LTQLFGDR
+853 LTQMFGDR
-861 LLIAN
+861 LMIAN

-883 TTDPC
+883 TTDSC

-907 GFRASL
+907 GYRASV
-913 DQSRVFAEVLLR
+913 DQTKAYAEVLLR
-925 GQASVLGDDLVSAII
+925 GLAPVVGDELATALLDGIQT
-940 SADQSTEAGINA
+940 DEAGINA
-952 QRERVAA
+952 QRERVVA

-965 GQSTSEA
+965 GRGDRESIALTGI
-972 KSLVQV
+972 
-978 ADYLVSKSVWIV
+978 ADYLVRKSIWIV

-1008 ASGRNVNILVLDTE
+1008 ATGRDVNILVLDTE

-1066 VARIA
+1066 VARVA
-1071 LGAKDAHAVTV
+1071 MGAKDAHTV
-1082 FREAESYEGPSLII
+1082 MAMREAESYPGPSLII

-1114 QKRAVA
+1114 QKRAVSC
-1120 TGYWPLFRYDPR
+1120 GYWPLFRFDPR
-1132 RAEKGENPMKLDSA
+1132 MADLGGNPMKLDSA
-1146 PPKGALTDFT
+1146 PPKTSLAEFT
-1156 RNETRFQMLE
+1156 RNETRFHMLE
-1166 RINPERSAMLAEM
+1166 RINPTRAAALAEM
-1179 AAESIKERFAYYQQL
+1179 AATSVKERYALYQQL
-1194 AASKEP
+1194 AASMEP
-1200 AAPADET
+1200 TAPA
-1207 KTPNA
+1207 TPTTPEA

>member
-1 VDQRVFFVFNARV
+1 
-14 NASSKPLMGT
+14 MGT

-30 VASVA
+30 VAAVA
-35 YRMNEFFAIYP
+35 YRLNEFFAIYP
-46 ITPSSPMAEFAD
+46 ITPSSPMAELAD
-58 EWSAAGRKNLWDAV
+58 EWSAAGRKNLWGAV
-72 PSVVEMQ
+72 PSVLEMQ

-90 ALMAGSLSASF
+90 ALLAGSLSASF

-113 MYKIAGELSP
+113 MYKIAGELIP

-153 GFAMLA
+153 GFAMLV

-166 QDTAVISQ
+166 QDTALISQ

-195 EVSKIELISD
+195 EVAKIALLSDDDLHALIDD
-205 EVLKSL
+205 ESIR
-211 LNEDAISSNR
+211 ANR
-221 ARALTP
+221 ERALTP
-227 DNPRIR
+227 DRPMIR
-233 GTAQNPDAFFQA
+233 GTAQNPDVFFQA
-245 REGCNTFYQEVPRL
+245 REGCNVFYDALPGL
-259 VKEAMAD
+259 VREAMDA
-266 FAACTGRAYKPF
+266 FAARTGRAYQPF
-278 DYEGH
+278 DYEGD
-283 PEADRVVIIMGS
+283 PAAERVIVMMGS
-295 GAEAVGETV
+295 GAEAAGEAVGW
-304 GFLNETGEKVGV
+304 LNANGEKTGLV
-316 IKVRLYRPFAVED
+316 KVRLFRPFSVAD
-329 FASVM
+329 FAAAL
-334 PKTVKSIAV
+334 PRTVKSIAV

-350 GALGEPLYLDV
+350 GAVGEPLYLDV
-361 VGALRQADTAGWM
+361 VAALRQAETLGLMQA
-374 KDTHTIRVIGGR
+374 THQIRVIGGR
-386 YGLGSKEFTPAMVKA
+386 YGLGSKEFTPSMVVA
-401 VFDELTKPAPKQ
+401 VFDELAKPTPKLT
-413 VFTVGIKDDVTG
+413 FTVGINDDVTG

-432 EFEVVPPGMKQA
+432 DFEVVPAGMKQA

-459 NSIKIIGEGT
+459 NSIKMIGEGT
-469 DNYAQGYFVYDSKK
+469 DNFAQGYFVYDSKK
-483 AGAMTVSHLRFGPQP
+483 AGAMTVSHLRFGPAP
-498 IRSTYLIRQAEF
+498 IRSTYLIGSAEF

-519 NQVGVIEYAKPGG
+519 QQINVLDYTKASG

-540 DPHEAWAALPREL
+540 DPNAVWDSLPADL
-553 QEQIILK
+553 QQQIIAKQLE
-560 NLDFYAIDASTV
+560 FYAIDASTV
-572 ARNVG
+572 ARNCG

-586 QTCYFAISGVLPKD
+586 QTCYFAISGVLEKD

-623 KNYAAVDGTLENLVK
+623 RNYDAVDRTLENLVR
-638 INYPDAPTSTHRLS
+638 IDYPQTATSSVVQAAL
-652 PIVPE
+652 VPAS
-657 DAPDFVKRITAL
+657 APDFVQRVTAL
-669 MMAGKGDL
+669 MLAGKGDL
-677 LPVSAFPVDGEW
+677 LPVSAFPVDGTW
-689 PTGTTKWEKR
+689 PTGTTQWEKR
-699 NIAELIPVWES
+699 NIAEEIPVWET

-730 KVFAP
+730 KVFTP
-735 EHLANAPTTFKS
+735 DYLTNAPATFKS

-753 EYAGMQYSLQ
+753 EYPGLVYSLQ
-763 VAPEDCTGCELCVQV
+763 VAPEDCTGCQLCVNV

-789 KAINMVPQLPLRA
+789 KAINMVAQLPLRD
-802 AERENFAFFLN
+802 AERENYAFFLD
-813 LPEPDRAMLRDDV
+813 LPDPDRAMLRDDV

-832 QPLFEFSGACA
+832 RPLFEYSGACA

-883 TTDPC
+883 TEDAC

-913 DQSRVFAEVLLR
+913 DQSRAYANLLLS
-925 GQASVLGDDLVSAII
+925 QQVELLGDDFVSAMLG
-940 SADQSTEAGINA
+940 ADQSDEAGINA
-952 QRERVAA
+952 QRERVVAMRQA
-959 LRKALA
+959 LS
-965 GQSTSEA
+965 GQSSREA
-972 KSLVQV
+972 RALSQIG
-978 ADYLVSKSVWIV
+978 DYLVDKSVWIV

-1022 VYSNTGGQQSKSTP
+1022 VYSNTGGQQSKATP

-1043 SMAGKAVPKKD
+1043 SMAGKALPKKD
-1054 LGLIASTYGSVY
+1054 LGLIATTYGSVY
-1066 VARIA
+1066 VARVA
-1071 LGAKDAHAVTV
+1071 FGAKDAQTVTA
-1082 FREAESYEGPSLII
+1082 FREAESYDGPSLII

-1107 LSQGLEQ
+1107 LSQGIEQ

-1120 TGYWPLFRYDPR
+1120 CGYWPLFRFDPR
-1132 RAEKGENPMKLDSA
+1132 RTANGENPMKLDSS
-1146 PPKGALTDFT
+1146 PPKASLAEFT

-1166 RINPERSAMLAEM
+1166 RINPDRSAMLQQM
-1179 AAESIKERFAYYQQL
+1179 AAASVKERFALYQKL
-1194 AASKEP
+1194 AANGASAAAAEP
-1200 AAPADET
+1200 TNPAL
-1207 KTPNA
+1207 